1 MITITCYVYV
11 WDYGN
16 KYLRGSVYQSPI
28 HRNNKMNIKQSTNYN
43 YKSTKVSPTRIVITE
58 KHIEVYDSEGKL
70 RVRMNKD

>member
-16 KYLRGSVYQSPI
+16 KYFRGLTYRSPI

-70 RVRMNKD
+70 RVRINKD

>member
-16 KYLRGSVYQSPI
+16 KYYRGLAYRSPI

-58 KHIEVYDSEGKL
+58 KHFEVYDSEGKL
-70 RVRMNKD
+70 IVRMNKD

>member
-16 KYLRGSVYQSPI
+16 KYHRGLVCQSPI
-28 HRNNKMNIKQSTNYN
+28 QRNNKMNIKQSTNYK
-43 YKSTKVSPTRIVITE
+43 YKSTVVSPTRIVITQ